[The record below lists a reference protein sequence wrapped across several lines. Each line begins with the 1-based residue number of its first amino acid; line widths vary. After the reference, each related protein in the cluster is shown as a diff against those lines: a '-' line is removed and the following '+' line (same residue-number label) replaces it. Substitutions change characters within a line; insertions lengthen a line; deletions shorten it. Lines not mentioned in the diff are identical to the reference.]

1 VTPPVE
7 IDRCPTEE
15 IPALFGFAK
24 SVFEEVPGWSDDRV
38 LDALEHDLLFL
49 AREEGELAGYVAL
62 RHDADG
68 SFVIEQ
74 LFVVPGHERR
84 GVGHR
89 LLDYAEGY
97 AIVKRAPAL
106 RIVVEEENVRARD
119 FYTRSGFVP
128 VGKEIVERRLPGG

>member
-1 VTPPVE
+1 MTPRVE
-7 IDRCPTEE
+7 IERCPTDD

-24 SVFEEVPGWSDDRV
+24 SVFADVPGWSDARV

-62 RHDADG
+62 RHEADG

-97 AIVKRAPAL
+97 AIVERAPTL
-106 RIVVEEENVRARD
+106 RIVVEEENLRARD
-119 FYTRSGFVP
+119 FYTRAGFAP
-128 VGKEIVERRLPGG
+128 VGKEIVERRLPAG

>member
-1 VTPPVE
+1 VTPRVE
-7 IDRCPTEE
+7 IERCPTDD

-24 SVFEEVPGWSDDRV
+24 SVFADVPGWSDARV

-97 AIVKRAPAL
+97 AIVERAPTL
-106 RIVVEEENVRARD
+106 RIVVEEENLRARD
-119 FYTRSGFVP
+119 FYTRAGFAP
-128 VGKEIVERRLPGG
+128 VGKEIVERRLPAG